1 MKKLIGLCLSLLV
14 AGGAIASAEPSRR
27 FPRDQNSN
35 IVGHPLYGGYSYQR
49 IAVTGAKQICV
60 GRCLLAAVIRGTG
73 PVTTSVQVRDTAEAI
88 SEVGILVLGSAYFR
102 TMESSYYGH
111 PLPPLPILFGSGI
124 MGQLSAA
131 STDEWVTFVYID
143 LD

>member
-35 IVGHPLYGGYSYQR
+35 IVGHPLYGGYTYR
-49 IAVTGAKQICV
+49 RLAATGATLICS
-60 GRCLLAAVIRGTG
+60 GRCLLAAIVRGTG
-73 PVTTSVQVRDTAEAI
+73 PVATSLVVRDTAEAI
-88 SEVGILVLGSAYFR
+88 SGGGILVLGSAYFQLNE
-102 TMESSYYGH
+102 THYQYN
-111 PLPPLPILFGSGI
+111 PLPALPLLFGSGI
-124 MGQLSAA
+124 MAQLSAA
-131 STDEWVTFVYID
+131 STDEWVTFAYID